1 MSSTAVVSLAG
12 FESVAVFVDIF
23 ALIEAVQSAVFPV
36 DSMLIAE
43 HVQPSRNV
51 LANSIYA
58 TAVDDGQG
66 MAPLATQGVIVQ
78 YGIEYGFVVSA
89 AQSAESQQY
98 SSFG

>member
-12 FESVAVFVDIF
+12 FENIAVFVEIF
-23 ALIEAVQSAVFPV
+23 APIGAVQGAVFPL

-43 HVQPSRNV
+43 HAQPSRNV

-58 TAVDDGQG
+58 TAVDVGQG

-89 AQSAESQQY
+89 AVC
-98 SSFG
+98 